1 MSRYSTRI
9 ITCLLLSL
17 LLLGS
22 CGQAGGKSDPIAS
35 VSAEKTPLRLE
46 EGVLRPLI
54 FEGETSSTRYS
65 LEEGKITA
73 VANGFSLDLYFSDT
87 LDPAS
92 IESAIQL
99 KGPSEVQYIAKQQ
112 ESAPAGGQHI
122 VNINV
127 PAAPPGNYQLTI
139 TNALAGKNS
148 LPLGESIPISIH
160 LEAQTEGEFFLLDSS
175 GLPRPITYEE
185 CRNGLA
191 LSDTAKT
198 FIIHFDQEVNQVS
211 VEDSLKSGLKEQ
223 PVITAFSWLTPQQ
236 LRVNLTQLQTGM
248 SYHLILDQ
256 GMDKK
261 GNSILGS
268 CYFRTGKASNVGVI
282 QLATG
287 EMNMLYQFSEERFS
301 GVRSQLINNK
311 ILLQAGTSLTWSF
324 GLGARQL
331 FSLPSLRYDLAL
343 PQHYREPIW
352 LDYDNLLGYD
362 SSSKTLNLVSA
373 PEGKVTPLYTLPD
386 RPIECRLSP
395 NGRLLAVTCK
405 NTADSQKVD
414 LLLIDIRKKTLLHQL
429 AAFAQPYNTPTGLPT
444 INLTWSSNDAI
455 IYADGNHILRAYLSS
470 EGKIMEKTNTI
481 VKDGRI
487 LDYYGDESLLL
498 YRPVGGNSDSLYLLQ
513 DDKSRR
519 LKNISAE
526 EKNFYCVL
534 VNPETILYQKGEEIY
549 RYSIAG
555 QSSEL
560 IGGGLLLGVSANR
573 DKAYY
578 MVNAEDYSRS
588 AP

>member
-1 MSRYSTRI
+1 MSGYPTRI
-9 ITCLLLSL
+9 ITGLLLSL
-17 LLLGS
+17 LLLSG
-22 CGQAGGKSDPIAS
+22 CGQTGGKSDPIAPVS
-35 VSAEKTPLRLE
+35 VEKVPLRLE

-54 FEGETSSTRYS
+54 FAGEISSTRYLLQES
-65 LEEGKITA
+65 KIAA
-73 VANGFSLDLYFSDT
+73 VANGFSLDLQFSDA
-87 LDPAS
+87 LDPAT
-92 IESAIQL
+92 IESSIQL
-99 KGPSEVQYIAKQQ
+99 KGPAEVHFTAKQQ
-112 ESAPAGGQHI
+112 DPALANGQQI
-122 VNINV
+122 VNINA
-127 PAAPPGNYQLTI
+127 PAVPPGNYQLTI
-139 TNALAGKNS
+139 TSALAGKNS
-148 LPLGESIPISIH
+148 LPLAEPVTINIH
-160 LEAQTEGEFFLLDSS
+160 LDAQTEGEFFLLDSS

-223 PVITAFSWLTPQQ
+223 PVLTAFSWLTPQQ

-261 GNSILGS
+261 GNGILGT

-324 GLGARQL
+324 GLGTRQL

-343 PQHYREPIW
+343 PQHYREPVW

-362 SSSKTLNLVSA
+362 GSSKTLNLISV
-373 PEGKVTPLYTLPD
+373 PESKVTPLYTLPD

-405 NTADSQKVD
+405 NAADSQKVD
-414 LLLIDIRKKTLLHQL
+414 LLLIDIRKKALLHQ
-429 AAFAQPYNTPTGLPT
+429 ASAFAQPYTTPAGLPA
-444 INLTWSSNDAI
+444 INLTWSSNDTI
-455 IYADGNHILRAYLSS
+455 IYADNNHIQRAYLSA
-470 EGKIMEKTNTI
+470 EGKIMDKTNTL
-481 VKDGRI
+481 VKDSRI
-487 LDYYGDESLLL
+487 LDYYAEESLLL
-498 YRPVGGNSDSLYLLQ
+498 YRPVGGNTDSLYLLQ

-526 EKNFYCVL
+526 EKDFYCVL
-534 VNPETILYQKGEEIY
+534 VNADTILYQKGEEIF
-549 RYSIAG
+549 RYSIAE

-560 IGGGLLLGVSANR
+560 IGGGLLLGVSTNR